1 MFQNPTLNA
10 MVESVLLDHVDDT
23 DNEIRDDL
31 VQSFRIWMTYALA
44 GAGIIE
50 TPEDVPNL
58 SRDEPQPYI
67 GNDGLTKVFEFPL
80 SVITEENEEYES

>member
-1 MFQNPTLNA
+1 MFQNPTLNT

-31 VQSFRIWMTYALA
+31 VQSFRIWISYALA

-50 TPEDVPNL
+50 TPEDVPDL
-58 SRDEPQPYI
+58 SRDEPQPYV
-67 GNDGLTKVFEFPL
+67 GNDGLTKVYEFP
-80 SVITEENEEYES
+80 SPVNSEENDGKES